1 MSIHGGTWRVHASAV
16 DDIELISSAMIWMV
30 GGDEGISINS
40 YKSAHG
46 GRMATIIAKMNR
58 KSALFSLKRFGNEQ
72 LGMMAEEIREK
83 IDEDKVLHVR
93 ASLSK
98 LVSGEAC
105 LENNGSEPIVM
116 GAFKLEVYPNE
127 DVESVAKK
135 LLRDLSD
142 DN

>member
-83 IDEDKVLHVR
+83 IDEDSVR
-93 ASLSK
+93 
-98 LVSGEAC
+98 V
-105 LENNGSEPIVM
+105 
-116 GAFKLEVYPNE
+116 
-127 DVESVAKK
+127 
-135 LLRDLSD
+135 SD
-142 DN
+142 DGDRDGQAWNNVPGPGQGH